1 MVTTITEDIKY
12 TPIQE
17 NNNATKEQQKKK
29 RAFILKS
36 VMEKNLLCVTTPLA
50 AWSLERE
57 NIAFEAPLILNAP
70 LKLEW

>member
-50 AWSLERE
+50 A
-57 NIAFEAPLILNAP
+57 
-70 LKLEW
+70 